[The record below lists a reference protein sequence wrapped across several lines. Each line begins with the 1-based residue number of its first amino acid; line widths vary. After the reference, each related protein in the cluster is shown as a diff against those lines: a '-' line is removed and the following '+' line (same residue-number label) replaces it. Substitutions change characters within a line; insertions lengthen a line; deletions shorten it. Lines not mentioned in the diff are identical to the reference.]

1 VENLDLKD
9 RKILYHLDLDSRQS
23 FRSLGKKVGLSK
35 DVVTSRVKK
44 LQEKGIIVR
53 FNTLINF
60 FKLGFTSI
68 RFYFKFQ
75 YISPQIKKEIIDHF
89 VNNKYVEIVAE
100 VGGNHDLTVFMMT
113 NNPIDIYSFW
123 QKTLTKYRDY
133 FADQIISIYVGEKFY
148 SKSFLLDEK
157 DNRFNHMIKRG
168 GGVAKY
174 DELDFKI
181 LQILSLNAR
190 TKIIE
195 IANTLKTST
204 ATINKRIKKL
214 KESGVIDRF
223 HITLNCD
230 IIGYRWFK
238 VDLYLREYEKIHELT
253 KYVEQNP
260 HLAYID
266 ITIGYAD
273 LELEFIVKNQQELHE
288 IINDL
293 QSKFPKLIR
302 KILYISVLKSHKW
315 TNMIVE

>member
-1 VENLDLKD
+1 MEKLDLKD
-9 RKILYHLDLDSRQS
+9 RKILYHLDIDSRQS

-35 DVVTSRVKK
+35 DIITTRVKK

-53 FNTLINF
+53 FNTLIDN
-60 FKLGFTSI
+60 FKLGFTCI

-75 YISPQIKKEIIDHF
+75 YITPKIKEDIIVHF
-89 VNNKYVEIVAE
+89 VNNKYVEVVAE
-100 VGGNHDLTVFMMT
+100 VGGDHDLTVFMMT
-113 NNPIDIYSFW
+113 RNPIDIYSFW

-133 FADQIISIYVGEKFY
+133 FADQIISVYVGEKIY
-148 SKSFLLDEK
+148 PKSFLINERDDRSK
-157 DNRFNHMIKRG
+157 HIIKRG
-168 GGVAKY
+168 GGVVKY

-190 TKIIE
+190 AKILE
-195 IANTLKTST
+195 IAHKLNTST
-204 ATINKRIKKL
+204 ATVNKRIKNL
-214 KESGVIDRF
+214 MESGVIDRF

-273 LELEFIVKNQQELHE
+273 LELEFIVKNQQQLHE

-302 KILYISVLKSHKW
+302 KILYFSIIKSHKW